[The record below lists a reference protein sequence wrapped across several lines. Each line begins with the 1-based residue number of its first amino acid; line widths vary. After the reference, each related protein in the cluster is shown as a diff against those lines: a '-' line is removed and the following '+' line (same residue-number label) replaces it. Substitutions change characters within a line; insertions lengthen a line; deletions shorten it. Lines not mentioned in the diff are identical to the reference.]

1 MTVERT
7 KPKSVWRKIE
17 RWMVGLV
24 MAMIAFVLE
33 KMVLRS
39 VRKAG
44 KAGKAGKS
52 GKSGKSESR
61 EELHTTLTSKGGE
74 VDLTDVR

>member
-1 MTVERT
+1 MTIERT

-17 RWMVGLV
+17 RWLVGLV

-44 KAGKAGKS
+44 KGGR
-52 GKSGKSESR
+52 SERR

>member
-24 MAMIAFVLE
+24 MSMIAFVIE
-33 KMVLRS
+33 RMVLRS

-44 KAGKAGKS
+44 KTKS
-52 GKSGKSESR
+52 K

>member
-1 MTVERT
+1 MTVERS

-44 KAGKAGKS
+44 KG
-52 GKSGKSESR
+52 GKSEIR
-61 EELHTTLTSKGGE
+61 EELHSTLTSKGGE

>member
-1 MTVERT
+1 MTVERS

-17 RWMVGLV
+17 RWMVGVV
-24 MAMIAFVLE
+24 MSMIAFVIE

-44 KAGKAGKS
+44 KT
-52 GKSGKSESR
+52 ESK

-74 VDLTDVR
+74 VDMTDVR

>member
-1 MTVERT
+1 MTIERT
-7 KPKSVWRKIE
+7 KPKNVWRKIE

-39 VRKAG
+39 VRKAAKG
-44 KAGKAGKS
+44 
-52 GKSGKSESR
+52 GKSESR